1 MKNLWSRNDSQKL
14 SGVDLLAYTSRLI
27 GANPE
32 LVVWGG
38 GNSSLKC
45 VEPDHKGQRARVM
58 YIKGSGSDMRTIE
71 RKHFTRLR
79 LDDLILLE
87 RREEMTDEEMVEYL
101 GQAMMGG
108 NQPRPSIETL
118 LHAFVPHDHVYHSH
132 ADAMTSLTD
141 TPNSKALIAKLFGGE
156 LAWVPYTRPGFTLSK
171 WVGAIA
177 KSDLKL
183 KGVILDKHGLITWGS
198 TPKEAYDRTI
208 AFCSKAEKF
217 IQAAK
222 RKKPTPIGKVTVKG
236 SVERPDILAQI
247 LPVIRGVVS
256 EKARMVLLWDDS
268 PEVLDFIGRPGAAK
282 ASQLGPMTPDHLM
295 HIKPWP
301 LFVAK
306 PAKDAQVLSEQLVG
320 ELASY
325 KKRYVRYFEKY
336 KEGNLIQLDPYPRII
351 LIPGL
356 GMVTTGK
363 NWQAAKIVQD
373 LYHHNLRVIQNAV
386 AVQKF
391 QAINEKEIHK
401 FEYWPL
407 ENYKLTLL
415 PKEKEFSRRVILVTG
430 GGSGIGKVTAIA
442 FAREGAQVF
451 VTDLDAE
458 GAQRTAKEIC
468 SKFGDGTAL
477 WTRMDV
483 GDERSVEQAFAA
495 CVRAFGGL
503 DIVFSN
509 AGIAKSSPIKD
520 MALKDWELA
529 MRVNATG
536 HFLVAR
542 ETVRVMTRQGIGGVF
557 ILNASKNVTAPGKDF
572 AAYSAAKAASAQL
585 AKILAM
591 EHGDDHIRVNVV
603 NPDAIFEGSKLW
615 ESVSRQRAKAHG
627 VSIEEL
633 KKFYIDRNLLKSQVK
648 SEDVAEAVLF
658 LASDK
663 AAKTTGAM
671 LPVDGGI
678 KEAFPR

>member
-1 MKNLWSRNDSQKL
+1 
-14 SGVDLLAYTSRLI
+14 
-27 GANPE
+27 
-32 LVVWGG
+32 
-38 GNSSLKC
+38 
-45 VEPDHKGQRARVM
+45 
-58 YIKGSGSDMRTIE
+58 
-71 RKHFTRLR
+71 
-79 LDDLILLE
+79 
-87 RREEMTDEEMVEYL
+87 
-101 GQAMMGG
+101 
-108 NQPRPSIETL
+108 
-118 LHAFVPHDHVYHSH
+118 
-132 ADAMTSLTD
+132 MTSLTD
-141 TPNSKALIAKLFGGE
+141 TPSSKALIAKLFGGE

-198 TPKEAYDRTI
+198 TAKEAYDRTI
-208 AFCSKAEKF
+208 AFCTKAEKF

-222 RKKPTPIGKVTVKG
+222 RKKPAPIGKVTIKG
-236 SVERPDILAQI
+236 LPDRKDTLAQL

-256 EKARMVLLWDDS
+256 EKARMVFLIDDS
-268 PEVLDFIGRPGAAK
+268 LEVLDFIGRPGAAK
-282 ASQLGPMTPDHLM
+282 VSKLGPMTPDHLM

-306 PAKDAQVLSEQLVG
+306 PAKDPQTLGAQLRR
-320 ELASY
+320 ELAGY
-325 KKRYVRYFEKY
+325 KKNYVRYFEKY
-336 KEGNLIQLDPYPRII
+336 KEGDLIQLDPYPRII

-356 GMVTTGK
+356 GMITTGK

-373 LYHHNLRVIQNAV
+373 LYHHNLRVVQNAS
-386 AVQKF
+386 AIERF
-391 QAINEKEIHK
+391 QAISEKEIHK

-415 PKEKEFSRRVILVTG
+415 PKEKEFSRRIVLVTG
-430 GGSGIGKVTAIA
+430 GASGIGKVTAFA

-451 VTDLDAE
+451 VTDVDCSGAQKAAAEICAKYGE
-458 GAQRTAKEIC
+458 GAAV
-468 SKFGDGTAL
+468 GDK
-477 WTRMDV
+477 MDV
-483 GDERSVEQAFAA
+483 GDEKSVAKAFDQ
-495 CVRAFGGL
+495 CVLAFGGL

-509 AGIAKSSPIKD
+509 AGIAKSGPIID
-520 MALKDWELA
+520 MPLKDWDLA
-529 MRVNATG
+529 MKVNATG

-572 AAYSAAKAASAQL
+572 AAYSAAKAASVQVAR
-585 AKILAM
+585 ILAM
-591 EHGDDHIRVNVV
+591 EHGSDHIRVNVV

-615 ESVSRQRAKAHG
+615 ESVSKQRAKAHG

-633 KKFYIDRNLLKSQVK
+633 KKFYIDRNILKTQVK